1 MLEKYLDKKVAEFA
15 KGYLLKN
22 ARELGFLSRGNT
34 PNFINN

>member
-1 MLEKYLDKKVAEFA
+1 MEKYLDKKAREFA
-15 KGYLLKN
+15 KRYLLKN